1 MKSFKL
7 NWGQSI
13 VLVFILFALFIG
25 SMVYQMI
32 TTHVEMEP
40 SYKVYKSAKP

>member
-1 MKSFKL
+1 MKIFKL

-13 VLVFILFALFIG
+13 VLVFILFAIFIG

-32 TTHVEMEP
+32 TANVEIEP